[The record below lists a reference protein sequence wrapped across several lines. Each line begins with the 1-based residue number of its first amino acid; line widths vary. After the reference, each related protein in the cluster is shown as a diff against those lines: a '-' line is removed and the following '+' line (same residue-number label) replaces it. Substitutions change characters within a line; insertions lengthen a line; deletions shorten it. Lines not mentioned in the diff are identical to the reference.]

1 MFAVLSHIWLL
12 SLYSAN
18 FALFA
23 TFGLMLFPMF
33 VMFNM
38 VALCGNARFAVVG
51 NIQLYTCDIC
61 SVQWYVLHLHHYS
74 RKYSGLP
81 RSDNMYLSL
90 SLSLSLYIYI
100 YIFVLYSVMIIY
112 IYIYTGIYLYLLL
125 CYIYIYIYSAIGG
138 YIRLCLLYSAMLTFT
153 CVCVCVCVCYFL
165 SILLRHMIF
174 ACLPSSTIFATFV
187 EFGHIR
193 ECSSIFYVFG
203 KFFFHEV
210 HLYFLMYSAYL
221 PTYVHYV

>member
-1 MFAVLSHIWLL
+1 MLDSQSSAIFSYILVIFAPFSDMCCI
-12 SLYSAN
+12 
-18 FALFA
+18 
-23 TFGLMLFPMF
+23 
-33 VMFNM
+33 
-38 VALCGNARFAVVG
+38 CIIIAVSTQVCHVR
-51 NIQLYTCDIC
+51 IIC
-61 SVQWYVLHLHHYS
+61 I
-74 RKYSGLP
+74 
-81 RSDNMYLSL
+81 SL

-153 CVCVCVCVCYFL
+153 CVCVCVCYFL